1 MSIGKN
7 DELHFEDIISKENFK
22 ISVFQWRYKKKIDKY
37 LVKLQNK
44 SVEKNI
50 KNNIDK
56 NFKFTHK

>member
-22 ISVFQWRYKKKIDKY
+22 ISVFQWRYKKKIDKF

-44 SVEKNI
+44 TVEKNI

>member
-22 ISVFQWRYKKKIDKY
+22 ISVFQWRYKKKIDKF